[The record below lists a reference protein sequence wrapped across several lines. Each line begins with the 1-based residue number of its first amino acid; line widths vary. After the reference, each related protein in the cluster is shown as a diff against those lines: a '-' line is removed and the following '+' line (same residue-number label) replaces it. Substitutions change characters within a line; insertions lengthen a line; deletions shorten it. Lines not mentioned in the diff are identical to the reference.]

1 MNTIFDTDYV
11 VILLLLLIGFIGSGI
26 EIINPYL
33 QFIVLLMRI
42 VVLIIAAMLGIIKII
57 GYLRTKTDK

>member
-11 VILLLLLIGFIGSGI
+11 VILLLLLIGFVDTGI

-33 QFIVLLMRI
+33 QIIVLLLRI
-42 VVLIIAAMLGIIKII
+42 IVLTLGAVLLAIKII
-57 GYLRTKTDK
+57 RSLRTKTDK